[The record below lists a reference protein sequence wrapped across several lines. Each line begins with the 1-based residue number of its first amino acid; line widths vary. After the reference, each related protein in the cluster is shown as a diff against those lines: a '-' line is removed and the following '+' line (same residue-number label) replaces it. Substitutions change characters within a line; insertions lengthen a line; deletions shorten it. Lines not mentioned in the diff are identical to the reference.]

1 MTSYTKNVLFHCIDA
16 SVKVVNGTVCVTSYT
31 KSVLFHCRDVSAKVV
46 NGQFV

>member
-1 MTSYTKNVLFHCIDA
+1 MTSYTKSVLYQCIDA

-31 KSVLFHCRDVSAKVV
+31 KNVLFHCRDASANVA